1 MMDMHRCIG
10 CRFCMAACPYGS
22 RSFNWQDPRPFIVKE
37 NPEYPTR
44 TKGVVEKCEFCAER
58 LEKGLMPACVEASE
72 GAMIF
77 GDLADPESE
86 VRKILRSRYSI
97 QRKPGLGTRPAVYY
111 LI

>member
-1 MMDMHRCIG
+1 
-10 CRFCMAACPYGS
+10 
-22 RSFNWQDPRPFIVKE
+22 
-37 NPEYPTR
+37 
-44 TKGVVEKCEFCAER
+44 
-58 LEKGLMPACVEASE
+58 
-72 GAMIF
+72 MIF